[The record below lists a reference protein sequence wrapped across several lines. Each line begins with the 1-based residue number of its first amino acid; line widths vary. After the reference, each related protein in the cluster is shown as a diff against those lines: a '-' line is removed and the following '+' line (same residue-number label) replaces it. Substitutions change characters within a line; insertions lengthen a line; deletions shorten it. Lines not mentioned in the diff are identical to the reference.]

1 MIVSFLFLLLFS
13 ITVYIPFLS
22 YFFVPV
28 HMLYKS
34 YFGRQIMHSKTKIVV
49 LHMKELIY
57 TGIFVL
63 LGILFIVL
71 LVMMFV
77 PDKKQTQET
86 TTTSYIPGVYTTSLA
101 LGQNSLEIEI
111 VLDAEHINSIRL
123 VNLSEAV
130 TTMYPLI
137 EPSFDT
143 LVSQIYA
150 GQPLDQITFSDEN
163 RYTSSV
169 LLGAI
174 TQTLQKAVPTADEQ
188 PES

>member
-1 MIVSFLFLLLFS
+1 
-13 ITVYIPFLS
+13 
-22 YFFVPV
+22 
-28 HMLYKS
+28 
-34 YFGRQIMHSKTKIVV
+34 MHSKTKIVV

-77 PDKKQTQET
+77 P
-86 TTTSYIPGVYTTSLA
+86 
-101 LGQNSLEIEI
+101 
-111 VLDAEHINSIRL
+111 AEHINSIRL

>member
-1 MIVSFLFLLLFS
+1 MDPRRI
-13 ITVYIPFLS
+13 
-22 YFFVPV
+22 
-28 HMLYKS
+28 HMS
-34 YFGRQIMHSKTKIVV
+34 AKTKIVV

-57 TGIFVL
+57 TGIFAA

-71 LVMMFV
+71 LVVMFL
-77 PDKKQTQET
+77 PDKENSIGSNPSQEET
-86 TTTSYIPGVYTTSLA
+86 TSEDTAASSGSVYIPGVYTTSLA